1 MCSPVI
7 FTAMGGATGSA
18 FLTTNAATLAAVSQI
33 GLIAGGTMMSIN
45 AQKQAMRYQQQQA
58 EFQAKQYKAKADAEY
73 IQTMT
78 EENERKKKYFSQL
91 SSNRAMLSTMNITTD
106 SASSRAFFKASKE
119 VVKKDIE
126 KIKLMGNE
134 KRLAALYGVQQAE
147 LSGRAAEAKY
157 KSGKIATVGRSLMG
171 AYPIAQEK
179 GWV

>member
-1 MCSPVI
+1 MCSPTI
-7 FTAMGGATGSA
+7 FVAMGASA
-18 FLTTNAATLAAVSQI
+18 GTASTLAAVSQI

-78 EENERKKKYFSQL
+78 EENERKKKYLSQL
-91 SSNRAMLSTMNITTD
+91 STNRAMLSTMNITTD
-106 SASSRAFFKASKE
+106 SASSRAFFKANKE

-134 KRLAALYGVQQAE
+134 KRLAALYGVQQAD
-147 LSGRAAEAKY
+147 LSGRAAESNF
-157 KSGKIATVGRSLMG
+157 KSGRIATVGRSLMG
-171 AYPIAQEK
+171 AYPIAKEQ
-179 GWV
+179 GYV

>member
-1 MCSPVI
+1 MCSPTI
-7 FTAMGGATGSA
+7 FVAMGASA
-18 FLTTNAATLAAVSQI
+18 GTASTLAAVSTI
-33 GLIAGGTMMSIN
+33 SLVAGGTMMSIN

-58 EFQAKQYKAKADAEY
+58 EFQAKQFKAKADGEY
-73 IQTMT
+73 LQTQMQ
-78 EENERKKKYFSQL
+78 ENERKKKYFSQL

-106 SASSRAFFKASKE
+106 SASSRAFFKANKE

-157 KSGKIATVGRSLMG
+157 QSGKIATIGRSLLSS
-171 AYPIAQEK
+171 YPIAQEK

>member
-7 FTAMGGATGSA
+7 FTAMGASA
-18 FLTTNAATLAAVSQI
+18 GTASTLAAVSQI

-73 IQTMT
+73 LQTQV
-78 EENERKKKYFSQL
+78 EENERKKRYLSQL
-91 SSNRAMLSTMNITTD
+91 STNRALLTTTGITSD
-106 SASSRAFFKASKE
+106 SASYRAFFKANKE

-147 LSGRAAEAKY
+147 LTGRAAESKY
-157 KSGKIATVGRSLMG
+157 KSGKVATVGRSLMG
-171 AYPIAQEK
+171 AYPIGKEL
-179 GWV
+179 GIV

>member
-1 MCSPVI
+1 MCSPTI
-7 FTAMGGATGSA
+7 FVAMGASA
-18 FLTTNAATLAAVSQI
+18 GTASTLAAVSQI

-58 EFQAKQYKAKADAEY
+58 EFQAKQFKAKADGEY
-73 IQTMT
+73 LQTQMQ
-78 EENERKKKYFSQL
+78 ENERKKKYFSQL

-106 SASSRAFFKASKE
+106 SASSRAFFKANKE

-147 LSGRAAEAKY
+147 LTGRAAESKF
-157 KSGKIATVGRSLMG
+157 KSGRIATVGRSLMG
-171 AYPIAQEK
+171 AYPIAKEQ
-179 GWV
+179 GYV

>member
-1 MCSPVI
+1 MCSPTI
-7 FTAMGGATGSA
+7 FVAMGASA
-18 FLTTNAATLAAVSQI
+18 GTASTLAAVSQI

-58 EFQAKQYKAKADAEY
+58 EFQAKQFKAKADGEY
-73 IQTMT
+73 LQTQMQ
-78 EENERKKKYFSQL
+78 ENERKKKYFSQQ
-91 SSNRAMLSTMNITTD
+91 SRNRDMLSKMNINTD
-106 SASSRAFFKASKE
+106 SESSRAFLKANKE

-157 KSGKIATVGRSLMG
+157 QSGKIATIGRSLMSS
-171 AYPIAQEK
+171 YPIAQEK

>member
-1 MCSPVI
+1 MCSPTI
-7 FTAMGGATGSA
+7 FVAMGASA
-18 FLTTNAATLAAVSQI
+18 GTASTLAAVSQI

-134 KRLAALYGVQQAE
+134 KRVAALYGVQQAE

>member
-1 MCSPVI
+1 MCSPTI
-7 FTAMGGATGSA
+7 FVAMGASA
-18 FLTTNAATLAAVSQI
+18 GTASTLAAVSQI
-33 GLIAGGTMMSIN
+33 SLIAGGTMMSIN

-58 EFQAKQYKAKADAEY
+58 EFQAKQYKAKADGEY
-73 IQTMT
+73 LQTQMQ
-78 EENERKKKYFSQL
+78 ENERKKKYFSQL

-106 SASSRAFFKASKE
+106 SASSRAFFKANKE

-157 KSGKIATVGRSLMG
+157 QSGKIATIGRSLMSS
-171 AYPIAQEK
+171 YPIAQEK